1 MKKQVWWMMVRNI
14 YGIRRTCF
22 DSSQPLVLPSLE
34 ELQRFFDALLQSQPV
49 PVETPNTNTI
59 RLVRIVGFESRTDI
73 RRLGILVGLQRFANE
88 ANKVSGLLEKIFG
101 LSGIRILRIRS
112 LFA

>member
-1 MKKQVWWMMVRNI
+1 VKKQVWWMMVRSI
-14 YGIRRTCF
+14 YGVKRTCF
-22 DSSQPLVLPSLE
+22 HSSQPLVLPSLK
-34 ELQRFFDALLQSQPV
+34 ELQRFFDAFLQRQPV
-49 PVETPNTNTI
+49 PVETPDTNTI

-88 ANKVSGLLEKIFG
+88 ANKVSGLLEQIFG
-101 LSGIRILRIRS
+101 LSGIRILRVRS